1 MRYTA
6 LIIVLLLTLSCR
18 PQSADVS
25 PIKLSVA
32 PGVDREDAVNKR
44 IITVLQ
50 AFLESKNQSATSNK
64 YWLTSDFKKFVYPYT
79 LMPRH
84 C

>member
-6 LIIVLLLTLSCR
+6 LILVLLLTLSCR
-18 PQSADVS
+18 PQSADVL

-32 PGVDREDAVNKR
+32 LGIDREDAVNKR

-50 AFLESKNQSATSNK
+50 AFIETKNQSATSNK
-64 YWLTSDFKKFVYPYT
+64 YWLASDFKKFVNPI
-79 LMPRH
+79 PH
-84 C
+84 